1 MSAKQSNE
9 QTPGSLVDVDQ
20 SLLERC
26 QRLIEAGET
35 VEAVKTYRAA
45 TGCGLATAQRALG
58 LRL

>member
-1 MSAKQSNE
+1 MNVKQNHDNA
-9 QTPGSLVDVDQ
+9 PGSVEDMDQ
-20 SLLERC
+20 SLLVRC
-26 QRLIEAGET
+26 KKLIEAGET